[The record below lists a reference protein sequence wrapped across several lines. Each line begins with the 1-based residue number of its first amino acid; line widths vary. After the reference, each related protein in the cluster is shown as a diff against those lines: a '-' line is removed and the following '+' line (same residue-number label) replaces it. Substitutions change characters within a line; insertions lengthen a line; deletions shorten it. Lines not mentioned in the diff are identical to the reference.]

1 MNIFAKENILIGTEL
16 SGTWTG
22 RGGDPAAAYTCCR
35 KVPEN
40 YIWRRFMDQI
50 IYITDEERT
59 KCRSVVD
66 AFAEMYEMTDVVVV
80 DAGRYG
86 FVKLQYYRE
95 PQGFEVLTTFTD
107 SRKLFDSLWLDWF
120 EEQILD
126 AVLGTPLEELGYE
139 EVFAQLPRE
148 KQDELTR
155 KKAYFEEKV
164 SFG

>member
-1 MNIFAKENILIGTEL
+1 
-16 SGTWTG
+16 
-22 RGGDPAAAYTCCR
+22 
-35 KVPEN
+35 
-40 YIWRRFMDQI
+40 MDQI

-139 EVFAQLPRE
+139 EVSAQLPRE

>member
-1 MNIFAKENILIGTEL
+1 
-16 SGTWTG
+16 
-22 RGGDPAAAYTCCR
+22 
-35 KVPEN
+35 
-40 YIWRRFMDQI
+40 MDQI

-107 SRKLFDSLWLDWF
+107 SSKLFDSLWLDWF